1 MTLEEWADLPEDE
14 PGELVD
20 GYLVED
26 EVTDYVH
33 ECVTGFFVAPFRAW
47 VRPPRGLVGASDAK
61 FAVPGG
67 RGRKPDLSV
76 YLPGERRPP
85 GRAALITVAPS
96 ILVEVVSRRP
106 RDQRRDRVEKLDEY
120 ARFGVRHY
128 WIVDPANR
136 MLEIYE
142 LGADARYVRA
152 LSAADGLVVDV
163 PGCPG
168 LEIDLDALW
177 AEVDALEQEQGQ

>member
-1 MTLEEWADLPEDE
+1 MLEDE

-33 ECVTGFFVAPFRAW
+33 ESVAGFFVALFRAW
-47 VRPPRGLVGASDAK
+47 VRPPRGFVGASEAK
-61 FAVPGG
+61 FAVSNR

-76 YLPGERRPP
+76 YLPGEAKPP
-85 GRAALITVAPS
+85 GRAALITVPPS

-120 ARFGVRHY
+120 ARFGVRYY

-136 MLEIYE
+136 TLEIYE
-142 LGADARYVRA
+142 LGADSRYVRA
-152 LSAADGLVVDV
+152 LSAADGLLADV

-168 LEIDLDALW
+168 LEIDLDGLW
-177 AEVDALEQEQGQ
+177 AEVDALEEESRE